1 MVQCDDSACLTVQQT
16 TCYHPPPPSHS
27 APLEEPVLIVDL
39 SKVPDGTLGNECV
52 PQFSEHHFILSL

>member
-16 TCYHPPPPSHS
+16 TCYHPPPPHS
-27 APLEEPVLIVDL
+27 APLEESVLLVDL

-52 PQFSEHHFILSL
+52 SQFSEYHFILSL